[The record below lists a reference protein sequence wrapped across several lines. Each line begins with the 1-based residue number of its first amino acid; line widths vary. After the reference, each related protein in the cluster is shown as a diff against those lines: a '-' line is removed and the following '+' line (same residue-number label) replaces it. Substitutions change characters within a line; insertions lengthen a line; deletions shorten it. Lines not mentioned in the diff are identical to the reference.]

1 MSSES
6 NHDSHQP
13 QAGSTIVPVELG
25 GRTYPIVIG
34 SGLLR
39 ELGLLLRSRFSSDRL
54 TLITDENVGPL
65 HAGAAVASAREAGF
79 DVEVLTVPAGD
90 ATKCL
95 DQAGV
100 LWDSLAGRRHSRF
113 EPIVALGGGVVGD
126 LAGFV
131 AATWLRGVP
140 FVQCPTTTE
149 ADIDAAVGG
158 KTAINHRSGKNLIG
172 AFHQP
177 SIVCIDT
184 RCLAT
189 LSDRDFRAG
198 LAESV
203 KHAVIRDPGF
213 LDWQTSRAAE
223 ILAQDELTL
232 VELIRRNCANK
243 AAVVAADERETAD
256 SPEGRV
262 ALNFGHT
269 FGHAIEAQSE
279 YALRHGE
286 AVALGMV
293 AELELAVSEIG
304 FPSPDRG
311 RVERLLNRLGLP
323 TRSPIPLE
331 IPELLARLEV
341 DKKVRNQR
349 VRFAIPRRLGEMQWL
364 VAPSVES
371 VNRALRRVID

>member
-1 MSSES
+1 MTSAS
-6 NHDSHQP
+6 NHEGAPPRPD
-13 QAGSTIVPVELG
+13 AAVVRVELG
-25 GRTYPIVIG
+25 GRAYPIHIG
-34 SGLLR
+34 PGLLR
-39 ELGLLLRSRFSSDRL
+39 ELGWLMRARFSGDRL
-54 TLITDENVGPL
+54 TLVTDENVGPL
-65 HAGAAVASAREAGF
+65 HAGEAVASIRQAGF
-79 DVEVLTVPAGD
+79 AAEVLTVPAGD

-95 DQAGV
+95 DQARD
-100 LWDSLAGRRHSRF
+100 LWDSLAVRRHSRS

-126 LAGFV
+126 LTGFV

-158 KTAINHRSGKNLIG
+158 KTAINHRCGKNLIG

-177 SIVCIDT
+177 SFVCIDT

-189 LSDRDFRAG
+189 LSPRDFRAG

-203 KHAVIRDPGF
+203 KHAVIRDPDF
-213 LDWQTSRAAE
+213 LDWQTVSAGA

-232 VELIRRNCANK
+232 IELIRRNCANK

-256 SPEGRV
+256 APDGRA

-279 YALRHGE
+279 YTLRHGE
-286 AVALGMV
+286 AVAVGMV
-293 AELELAVSEIG
+293 AELELAVREAE
-304 FPSPDRG
+304 FPSADRD
-311 RVERLLNRLGLP
+311 RVERLLDLLGLP

-331 IPELLARLEV
+331 ISDLLARLEV
-341 DKKVRNQR
+341 DKKVCNQKVRFVLPYRFGEMRWLVDPPVESMTRALQR
-349 VRFAIPRRLGEMQWL
+349 VVR
-364 VAPSVES
+364 
-371 VNRALRRVID
+371 